1 MGAVH
6 VFYAC
11 VRNKP
16 ATPWAPDAAR
26 RVLSAMLAAVRACPR
41 PLRAPRVQSAL
52 A

>member
-1 MGAVH
+1 MGALY
-6 VFYAC
+6 FFWAC
-11 VRNKP
+11 VRQKP

-26 RVLSAMLAAVRACPR
+26 RALSAMLAAVRACPR

>member
-1 MGAVH
+1 MNL
-6 VFYAC
+6 FWAC
-11 VRNKP
+11 VRLKP

-26 RVLSAMLAAVRACPR
+26 RALSAMLAAVRACPR